1 MWLPSFLKGK
11 KADAAPLYLYNTLS
25 KSKEAFSLPPY
36 AKAVRMYNCGPTV
49 YGVQHIGNLS
59 MFVFT
64 DLLRRTLEYNAYEVT
79 QVINFTDFGH
89 LTSDADEGDDKMI
102 RGLKRDGLTPTLE
115 NMREMGKKYADIFK
129 DDLVKLNIDISK
141 ITFPFASDYIPAQIA
156 MIKTLEEKGYAYKGS
171 RGVYFDTARFPD
183 YGKLGAINLEGQR
196 EGARVQ
202 LDTEKRSATDF
213 ILWKSSD
220 RLGWDSPWGK
230 GFPGWHIECSA
241 MINSILGKQIDIH
254 TGGIEHVGVHHNN
267 EIAQSESATGKRP
280 FSRFWMHRAHLQIDD
295 AKIAKSDGNTVYLT
309 DVIEKGF
316 HPLALRYL
324 FLTAHY
330 RTSAN
335 FTWAALEAAQT
346 SFLKLRR
353 LMDAE
358 EESGKSPEV
367 WRKKIY
373 ERLNDDLD
381 TPGALALIWEMLK
394 DTGVARADAKALIAD
409 ADRVLGL
416 GLDRPD
422 PLADSLCKKM
432 FGVPIRIGDL
442 PERIGKLVSAREQAR
457 KEKNWQQ
464 ADSLRSAL
472 QKLGYTIEDS
482 TGGPRVFKKD

>member
-25 KSKEAFSLPPY
+25 KSKEEFRLPPY

-64 DLLRRTLEYNAYEVT
+64 DILRRTLEYNALEVL

-102 RGLKRDGLTPTLE
+102 RGLTRDGLTPTLE
-115 NMREMGKKYADIFK
+115 NMREMGKKYAELFK
-129 DDLVKLNIDISK
+129 GDLTKLNIDISK

-156 MIKTLEEKGYAYKGS
+156 MIKTLEEKGYAYTSS
-171 RGVYFDTARFPD
+171 RGVYFDTARFPY
-183 YGKLGAINLEGQR
+183 YGKLGAIDLEGQR
-196 EGARVQ
+196 EGARVEA
-202 LDTEKRSATDF
+202 DADKRNATDF

-254 TGGIEHVGVHHNN
+254 TGGIEHIGVHHNN

-295 AKIAKSDGNTVYLT
+295 AKIAKSDGNTVHLT
-309 DVIEKGF
+309 DIIEKGF

-346 SFLKLRR
+346 SLLKLRR
-353 LMDAE
+353 FVDSE
-358 EESGKSPEV
+358 EKTGSVPAKLNATI
-367 WRKKIY
+367 R
-373 ERLNDDLD
+373 RHLNDDLD
-381 TPGALALIWEMLK
+381 TPAAIALLWEMLK
-394 DTGVARADAKALIAD
+394 DPEVSRADAKAAVLD

-416 GLDRPD
+416 GLDKPD
-422 PLADSLCKKM
+422 PLAESLCKKT
-432 FGVPIRIGDL
+432 FGVSVTLEAL
-442 PERIGKLVSAREQAR
+442 PGRVEKLITARETAR

-464 ADSLRSAL
+464 ADSLRNEL
-472 QKLGYTIEDS
+472 QKLGYTLED
-482 TGGPRVFKKD
+482 TAEGPRIFKKD

>member
-25 KSKEAFSLPPY
+25 KSKEEFRLPPY

-64 DLLRRTLEYNAYEVT
+64 DILRRTLEYNALEVL

-102 RGLKRDGLTPTLE
+102 RGLTRDGLTPTLE
-115 NMREMGKKYADIFK
+115 NMREMGKKYAELFK
-129 DDLVKLNIDISK
+129 GDLTKLNIDISK

-156 MIKTLEEKGYAYKGS
+156 MIKTLEEKGYAYTSS

-183 YGKLGAINLEGQR
+183 YGKLGAIDLKGQR
-196 EGARVQ
+196 EGARVEA
-202 LDTEKRSATDF
+202 DADKRNATDF

-254 TGGIEHVGVHHNN
+254 TGGIEHIGVHHNN

-295 AKIAKSDGNTVYLT
+295 AKIAKSDGNTVHLT
-309 DVIEKGF
+309 DIIEKGF

-324 FLTAHY
+324 FFPRTTAH
-330 RTSAN
+330 
-335 FTWAALEAAQT
+335 
-346 SFLKLRR
+346 RR
-353 LMDAE
+353 I
-358 EESGKSPEV
+358 SH
-367 WRKKIY
+367 
-373 ERLNDDLD
+373 
-381 TPGALALIWEMLK
+381 
-394 DTGVARADAKALIAD
+394 
-409 ADRVLGL
+409 
-416 GLDRPD
+416 
-422 PLADSLCKKM
+422 
-432 FGVPIRIGDL
+432 
-442 PERIGKLVSAREQAR
+442 
-457 KEKNWQQ
+457 
-464 ADSLRSAL
+464 
-472 QKLGYTIEDS
+472 
-482 TGGPRVFKKD
+482 GPRLKPRRRHS